1 MKIRVNFHFS
11 PCDGKET
18 TIGKIDKTTGKLC
31 DALLAE
37 IVGDMAQS
45 YIICHCI
52 LEHKLDEVTKGSTE
66 YMSALLLFSDPINR
80 EVRMTSQGSNSYLR
94 VGWSSCEPRHPP
106 SLLL

>member
-1 MKIRVNFHFS
+1 M
-11 PCDGKET
+11 GKET

-66 YMSALLLFSDPINR
+66 YMSALLLFPDPINR